1 MPRSPIRLLLPIVL
15 IASCSLTQAIPKPV
29 WTTRQIRELPKE
41 QARIGQTVRFTA
53 VVTYVFSI
61 SYPAIIVSDET
72 GALFAYSEIPLYC
85 QPGDVLDIEGVTDGG
100 YFAPSV
106 HILRAVPT
114 SAAIRPK
121 PSVEGRVG
129 QMMMGRLDC
138 QSVWLNGVVKS
149 VVTNTSTPHS
159 FQLALRT
166 PEGTVPVCLSFL
178 RQESDSACQ
187 LLYSLVDCEVRVEGV
202 CCTIFNSR
210 GEWRGAIVN
219 LNDLRQIST
228 LKQSPSDPFAA
239 PETDITA
246 IKPYAP
252 DGPTLHRRRIT
263 GIVSVVQS
271 ERCFYLQRNGR
282 GICVELAGG
291 PPPVVGTTIEVSGFP
306 TLSGSFAGIESAV
319 YRSLPGLPHHLT
331 PLRISLKDI
340 FSPLGNIPFR
350 DNHARLVTL
359 RGAYR
364 GSMAQGT
371 QHGFYIESEGYLLP
385 VYGRETAFDLP
396 VFAEGTELEVTGVA
410 LIDDKEPGPLFDFPK
425 AKSFSLV
432 LRSPSDA
439 VILRRAPW
447 WTIRRLSVALGGM
460 FVTIVAILLW
470 NRTLY
475 RRVEARTQEL
485 IATRE
490 VQLAEQLRSEERAR
504 IAGELHDTIAQSLA
518 GIGMQLQT
526 AKAVLPR
533 LPKKALSC
541 IQSAVSV
548 VALTRQDLRHAV
560 WNLRSRALAD
570 GDLTRAVQEM
580 VDHLALTGRVQF
592 HIDLGRFPSSIPR
605 VEIAQIFSVVR
616 EAVTNA
622 VRHGAATEIV
632 IRADVD
638 ENSYRIVIQDNG
650 TGFDVSGCKGVES
663 GHFGLAGMKERM
675 RRFEAEVCIESHLG
689 KGTCVCVSRK
699 CGRLENTE

>member
-1 MPRSPIRLLLPIVL
+1 MPRSPIRLLLSIVL
-15 IASCSLTQAIPKPV
+15 IAAYSFALTIPTPV
-29 WTTRQIRELPKE
+29 WTTRQVRELPKE

-72 GALFAYSEIPLYC
+72 GALFAYSDIPLYC

-114 SAAIRPK
+114 SVSIRPK
-121 PSVEGRVG
+121 PPVEGRVG
-129 QMMMGRLDC
+129 QMMSGRLDC
-138 QSVWLNGVVKS
+138 QSVWLNGVVQS
-149 VVTNTSTPHS
+149 VTTSASIPHS

-166 PEGTVPVCLSFL
+166 PEGTVPVSLSFL
-178 RQESDSACQ
+178 RRESDSARQ

-210 GEWRGAIVN
+210 GEWRGSIVN
-219 LNDLRQIST
+219 LNDLRQITT
-228 LKQSPSDPFAA
+228 LKQSPSDPFAV

-263 GIVSVVQS
+263 GVVSVVQS

-282 GICVELAGG
+282 GIRVELAEG
-291 PPPVVGTTIEVSGFP
+291 PPPAVGATIEVSGFP
-306 TLSGSFAGIESAV
+306 TLNGSYAGIEAAV
-319 YRSLPGLPHHLT
+319 YRSLPGLPHHLM

-340 FSPLGNIPFR
+340 FSPLGNTPFR

-359 RGAYR
+359 RGTYR
-364 GSMAQGT
+364 GSMALGT
-371 QHGFYIESEGYLLP
+371 QHGFYLESEGCLLP
-385 VYGRETAFDLP
+385 VYGRDSLFDLP
-396 VFAEGTELEVTGVA
+396 DFPEGTELEVTGVA
-410 LIDDKEPGPLFDFPK
+410 LVDDEERGPLFDFPK

-439 VILRRAPW
+439 VVVRRAPW
-447 WTIRRLSVALGGM
+447 WTIRRLSVVLGGM
-460 FVTIVAILLW
+460 FVAIVAILLW

-475 RRVEARTQEL
+475 RRVESRTQEL

-490 VQLAEQLRSEERAR
+490 VQLAEQLRSEERTR
-504 IAGELHDTIAQSLA
+504 IAGELHDTIAQSLV

-526 AKAVLPR
+526 AKALLPR
-533 LPKKALSC
+533 LPEKALSC
-541 IQSAVSV
+541 VQAAVSV
-548 VALTRQDLRHAV
+548 VALARQDLRHAV

-570 GDLTRAVQEM
+570 GDLACAVQEM
-580 VDHLALTGRVQF
+580 VDHLALAGRVQF
-592 HIDLGRFPSSIPR
+592 HIDLGLISSSIPR
-605 VEIAQIFSVVR
+605 IEIAQIFSVIR

-632 IRADVD
+632 IRAEGD
-638 ENSYRIVIQDNG
+638 EKGYRVFIQDNG
-650 TGFDVSGCKGVES
+650 TGFDVSGSKGVES

-675 RRFEAEVCIESHLG
+675 RRIDAEVCIESHPG
-689 KGTCVCVSRK
+689 NGTCVCVSRK
-699 CGRLENTE
+699 GGRAENTK